1 MPDIDSGIRRA
12 SSFPYKK
19 DGKTIALEHKGKPR
33 YGRHR
38 RVDGYFFGAR
48 SEGAGTPSQT
58 PAAIAP
64 ATSEAVL
71 LPRAA
76 SLTADQAF
84 YEPDDCVEPRARRVV
99 LRCSAVPTPDVAE
112 AMS

>member
-58 PAAIAP
+58 PTGIAP

-84 YEPDDCVEPRARRVV
+84 YDPTTALSRTLDGWYVDVQQLRHQMRSRR
-99 LRCSAVPTPDVAE
+99 
-112 AMS
+112 

>member
-58 PAAIAP
+58 PTAIAP

-76 SLTADQAF
+76 SLTADQAC
-84 YEPDDCVEPRARRVV
+84 YGPTTALSRTLDGWYVDVQQLRHQMRSRR
-99 LRCSAVPTPDVAE
+99 
-112 AMS
+112 